1 MSIFPRLLAATSS
14 MHAADQITLAAV
26 PLIAAAA
33 GADART
39 IGLLVAAQSAA
50 WLLLSLPIG
59 ALADRLSRRTLMLA
73 GAVAAIA
80 GSLLGLLT
88 LQASGVWLLGLA
100 CFVTAGGVVV
110 IVLSVFTLLPR
121 TVESKDLPRA
131 NARLELARAIVTLAA
146 PAPTAW
152 LAAHGMGAMAF
163 AATAI
168 CGVVALAACHAL
180 PRDAAATTK
189 SAPMLAAI
197 RDGARF
203 VAGHVAL
210 RAVALCAVFWNM
222 AFFALAALFVPF
234 ATTRLGF
241 DPQAVGRIWSSL
253 GAGLVLGALA
263 APVLSARFSLSA
275 LLIFG
280 PAVSVIAIAIIAAS
294 PQAPNEPLLWLAFF
308 LLGFGPMIYAVTQ
321 TSLRQQITP
330 SEMMGRVGATIQ
342 AANYG
347 ARPIGALIAGWAGA
361 QFGVAEAMIIPAL
374 LFAAS
379 FASMAW
385 LLRSAVAAA
394 EPAR

>member
-1 MSIFPRLLAATSS
+1 MSVFPRLLAATAA
-14 MHAADQITLAAV
+14 MHAADQITLAAL
-26 PLIAAAA
+26 PLIAIAA
-33 GADART
+33 GADARA

-59 ALADRLSRRTLMLA
+59 ALADRLSRRTLMQA
-73 GAVAAIA
+73 GAVAAMA
-80 GSLLGLLT
+80 GSLLGLLAVQT
-88 LQASGVWLLGLA
+88 SGAWLLALA

-121 TVESKDLPRA
+121 AVATKELPRA
-131 NARLELARAIVTLAA
+131 NARLELARAVVTLAA

-152 LAAHGMGAMAF
+152 LAAHGMGALAF

-168 CGVVALAACHAL
+168 CGALALIACRAL
-180 PRDAAATTK
+180 PRDAAATK
-189 SAPMLAAI
+189 SLPMLTAI

-203 VAGHVAL
+203 VAGHIAL

-222 AFFALAALFVPF
+222 AFFALAALFAPF
-234 ATTRLGF
+234 ATAHLGF
-241 DPQAVGRIWSSL
+241 DAQTIGRVWSAL
-253 GAGLVLGALA
+253 GAGLVIGALA
-263 APVLSARFSLSA
+263 APALSARVQLAA

-280 PAVSVIAIAIIAAS
+280 PVVSVAAIVIIAAS
-294 PQAPNEPLLWLAFF
+294 PQAPNEFVLWFAFF

-330 SEMMGRVGATIQ
+330 PDMMGRVGATIQ

-347 ARPIGALIAGWAGA
+347 ARPVGALIAGWVGA
-361 QFGVAEAMIIPAL
+361 RFGVGNAMLFPAL
-374 LFAAS
+374 LFIAS
-379 FASMAW
+379 FASMAV
-385 LLRSAVAAA
+385 LLRAAVAAV